1 MDSQLEK
8 PGEML
13 QGWRCVCSGVGAIRL
28 GLFGARDL
36 VRTDARTGA
45 EVNWIGVL
53 EMNEISY

>member
-1 MDSQLEK
+1 
-8 PGEML
+8 
-13 QGWRCVCSGVGAIRL
+13 
-28 GLFGARDL
+28 

>member
-1 MDSQLEK
+1 
-8 PGEML
+8 
-13 QGWRCVCSGVGAIRL
+13 L